1 MIINSIIAA
10 AGEGKRFRSD
20 KLFYKIGDKSLIYY
34 TIKGFDNSNVDR
46 IVIAA
51 QPLLKPKLK
60 SLLEDCLFSKDIL
73 IVEGGAERHLSVY
86 SALEKCSDGIVCI
99 HDGARPLITPE
110 LINKSI
116 EDCIK
121 YGSSVLAVQVN
132 DTMRKL
138 DSKGLHLV
146 DRENLYAIQTPQTF
160 FVKELKYAYERLYTE
175 MSILQPSGWRYG
187 HFWSNSSQK
196 DTPTFMLGRSSFH
209 ENPCSEFTDDAEI
222 MIYSGKKIHLTNSS
236 SINIKVTSP
245 EDIEIIKAVIQQIS

>member
-20 KLFYKIGDKSLIYY
+20 KLFYKIDDKSLIYY

-46 IVIAA
+46 IIIAV
-51 QPLLKPKLK
+51 QPLLKPKLE

-86 SALEKCSDGIVCI
+86 SALKKCSAGIVCI

-146 DRENLYAIQTPQTF
+146 DRENLYSIQTPQTF
-160 FVKELKYAYERLYTE
+160 FVKELKDAYERL
-175 MSILQPSGWRYG
+175 
-187 HFWSNSSQK
+187 
-196 DTPTFMLGRSSFH
+196 FH

-236 SINIKVTSP
+236 SINIKVTYP
-245 EDIEIIKAVIQQIS
+245 EDIEIIKAVIQQISSGKSFKSSS